1 MSAETR
7 ALGWPERLLR
17 PFAEVKAGE
26 AFTALVLTATIF
38 LILTSYYLLKV
49 IREPLILLSGGAE
62 VKAYAAAGQA
72 LLLIPVL
79 KLHGAVA
86 RRVGRLALIA
96 AIFLFV
102 AS

>member
-7 ALGWPERLLR
+7 APGWPERLLR
-17 PFAEVKAGE
+17 PFAEVRAGE
-26 AFTALVLTATIF
+26 ALTALVLAATIF

-79 KLHGAVA
+79 RVHGAIA
-86 RRVGRLALIA
+86 SRVSRFKLITK
-96 AIFLFV
+96 
-102 AS
+102 

>member
-7 ALGWPERLLR
+7 APGWPERLLR

-62 VKAYAAAGQA
+62 
-72 LLLIPVL
+72 
-79 KLHGAVA
+79 
-86 RRVGRLALIA
+86 
-96 AIFLFV
+96 
-102 AS
+102 